1 MHILH
6 HLLTHLSRGSWYKLY
21 RHVLLFWFLYIYHHR
36 LVKHSTL
43 QNLIYF
49 NSSILAQ
56 LSPYSPLNVLTYPL
70 ILGIIK
76 FNSLIALYE
85 SSNKMVR
92 IGFVSTNCEITV
104 SSAST
109 SQIFIRMF
117 AAKNFSFTISLSPN
131 YSIIILWEKFCDY
144 FLANW

>member
-1 MHILH
+1 
-6 HLLTHLSRGSWYKLY
+6 
-21 RHVLLFWFLYIYHHR
+21 
-36 LVKHSTL
+36 
-43 QNLIYF
+43 
-49 NSSILAQ
+49 
-56 LSPYSPLNVLTYPL
+56 
-70 ILGIIK
+70 
-76 FNSLIALYE
+76 
-85 SSNKMVR
+85 MVR

-144 FLANW
+144 FLAN